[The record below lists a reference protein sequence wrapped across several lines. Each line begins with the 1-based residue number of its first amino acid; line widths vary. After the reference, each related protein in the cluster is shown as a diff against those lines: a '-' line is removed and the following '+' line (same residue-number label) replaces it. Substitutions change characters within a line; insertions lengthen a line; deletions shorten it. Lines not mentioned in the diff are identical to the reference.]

1 MVAIT
6 LSGFDSPIVSLWVLL
21 TMADIV
27 VVSLIL
33 CLVLAWMVRRSLEGE
48 PVKEVYIC
56 LLYTSPSPRDS

>member
-48 PVKEVYIC
+48 PVKEVYIDATLVIVRC
-56 LLYTSPSPRDS
+56 QI